1 MVYGILEKTVK
12 ATIMMHSSIQAFA
25 SSPDGDTEYFNITD
39 SIQKGDSRTPYL
51 FAIIFYHALR
61 TLDEYQLIGFTLNQS
76 RNRTNLGEN
85 IADTD
90 FGDDL
95 VVHIWQN
102 GRCRDSITQI

>member
-12 ATIMMHSSIQAFA
+12 ATTMMHSSIQAFV
-25 SSPDGDTEYFNITD
+25 SSPDGDTEYFNMTD
-39 SIQKGDSRTPYL
+39 GAQKGDSRTPYL
-51 FAIIFYHALR
+51 FAIILYHALR

-76 RNRTNLGEN
+76 RNRTNLAEN